1 MVVKLKLKN
10 SDQKGLISQKAHTSI
25 SKSKYLNDIKFLE
38 NLRLH
43 SHGYVFFQKSYPLKD
58 GSYQTIT
65 IYLHKL
71 IAKDF
76 LNSKAGKKDKMF
88 IHFKNGKRHDCQE
101 TNLESLNMQQMV
113 RTQNKSKNATG
124 FRGVVKDGKKY
135 KSMLY
140 DKQQRHYLGRF
151 DTAEEAASA
160 YDKKSTELFGK
171 SPFLN
176 NVSKKDVDAAK
187 TIFASKKAKSKVKI
201 VTKTPK
207 TIAVAK
213 KPVAKNVAAKKP
225 VAKKVTAKKVAS
237 KKVVSKTVKPL
248 NKTKAKTTTKKR
260 K

>member
-10 SDQKGLISQKAHTSI
+10 SDQKALISQKAHDSI
-25 SKSKYLNDIKFLE
+25 SKSKYLNDIKFLD

-76 LNSKAGKKDKMF
+76 LNAKAGKKDKMF

-101 TNLESLNMQQMV
+101 TNLECLNMQQMV

-124 FRGVVKDGKKY
+124 YRGVVKDGKKY
-135 KSMLY
+135 KAMLY

-151 DTAEEAASA
+151 ETAEEAAAA
-160 YDKKSTELFGK
+160 YDKKSVDLFGK

-176 NVSKKDVDAAK
+176 NVSKKDIEAAK
-187 TIFASKKAKSKVKI
+187 AVFASKKAKSKPKA
-201 VTKTPK
+201 KTIKPK
-207 TIAVAK
+207 TIKPKTVAAAKKVVAK
-213 KPVAKNVAAKKP
+213 KTTAKKV
-225 VAKKVTAKKVAS
+225 VAKKVTKAKP
-237 KKVVSKTVKPL
+237 T
-248 NKTKAKTTTKKR
+248 NKSKAKTTTKKR

>member
-10 SDQKGLISQKAHTSI
+10 SDQKALISQKAHDSI
-25 SKSKYLNDIKFLE
+25 SKSKYLNDIKFLD

-76 LNSKAGKKDKMF
+76 LNVKVGKKDKLF

-101 TNLESLNMQQMV
+101 SNLESLNMQQMV

-124 FRGVVKDGKKY
+124 YRGVVKDGKKY
-135 KSMLY
+135 KAMLY

-151 DTAEEAASA
+151 DTAEEAAVA
-160 YDKKSTELFGK
+160 YDKKSVDLFGK

-176 NVSKKDVDAAK
+176 NVSKKDVEAAK
-187 TIFASKKAKSKVKI
+187 TAFASKKAKSKPKA
-201 VTKTPK
+201 KTIKPK
-207 TIAVAK
+207 TVAAVKKVVAK
-213 KPVAKNVAAKKP
+213 KTATKKVVVKKVAAKP
-225 VAKKVTAKKVAS
+225 ATKKVTKAK
-237 KKVVSKTVKPL
+237 PI
-248 NKTKAKTTTKKR
+248 NKSKAKTTTKKR

>member
-10 SDQKGLISQKAHTSI
+10 ADQKALISQKAHDSI
-25 SKSKYLNDIKFLE
+25 SKSKYLNDIKFLD

-76 LNSKAGKKDKMF
+76 LNAKAGKKDKLF

-135 KSMLY
+135 KAMLY

-151 DTAEEAASA
+151 DTAEEAAVA
-160 YDKKSTELFGK
+160 YDKKSNELFGK

-176 NVSKKDVDAAK
+176 NISKKTLETAK
-187 TIFASKKAKSKVKI
+187 AVFASKKAK
-201 VTKTPK
+201 TKTKVVSLKPK
-207 TIAVAK
+207 KVVAAK
-213 KPVAKNVAAKKP
+213 KPILKKVSVKP
-225 VAKKVTAKKVAS
+225 VAKKVS
-237 KKVVSKTVKPL
+237 KP
-248 NKTKAKTTTKKR
+248 KAKSTIKKR

>member
-1 MVVKLKLKN
+1 MQNKQIKENKMVVKLKLKN
-10 SDQKGLISQKAHTSI
+10 ADQKALISQKAHDSI
-25 SKSKYLNDIKFLE
+25 SKSKYLNDIKFLD

-76 LNSKAGKKDKMF
+76 LNTKAGKKDKLF

-101 TNLESLNMQQMV
+101 ANLECLNMQQMV

-135 KSMLY
+135 KAMLY
-140 DKQQRHYLGRF
+140 DKKQRHYLGRF
-151 DTAEEAASA
+151 DTAEEAAVA
-160 YDKKSTELFGK
+160 YDKKSNELFGK

-176 NVSKKDVDAAK
+176 NISKKALETAK
-187 TIFASKKAKSKVKI
+187 AVFASKKVK
-201 VTKTPK
+201 TKTKVVSLKPK
-207 TIAVAK
+207 KVVVAK
-213 KPVAKNVAAKKP
+213 KPVL
-225 VAKKVTAKKVAS
+225 KKVTS
-237 KKVVSKTVKPL
+237 KKISVKP
-248 NKTKAKTTTKKR
+248 TTKKVSKPKAKSTIKKR